1 MEEYSTEVYKNHLIR
16 GDLHV
21 AVDYLG
27 RFPEQ
32 AELLKRYKE
41 RLEEVGVNEIQQT
54 VKFLF
59 AGNERT
65 LPWKKFL

>member
-1 MEEYSTEVYKNHLIR
+1 MSGALMEEYNTEVYKNHLIR
-16 GDLHV
+16 GDLHG
-21 AVDYLG
+21 ALDYLG

-41 RLEEVGVNEIQQT
+41 RLEEVGANEIQQT

-59 AGNERT
+59 AENERT
-65 LPWKKFL
+65 LP

>member
-16 GDLHV
+16 GDLHC

-32 AELLKRYKE
+32 AELLKRHKE

-59 AGNERT
+59 AENERT
-65 LPWKKFL
+65 LP

>member
-16 GDLHV
+16 GDLHG

-41 RLEEVGVNEIQQT
+41 RLEEVGVNEI
-54 VKFLF
+54 
-59 AGNERT
+59 A
-65 LPWKKFL
+65 

>member
-16 GDLHV
+16 GDLHG

-41 RLEEVGVNEIQQT
+41 RLEEVGVKEIQQT
-54 VKFLF
+54 AKFLF
-59 AGNERT
+59 AENERT
-65 LPWKKFL
+65 LP

>member
-16 GDLHV
+16 GDLHG

-32 AELLKRYKE
+32 AELLKRHKE
-41 RLEEVGVNEIQQT
+41 RIGEVGVNEIQQT

-59 AGNERT
+59 AENERT
-65 LPWKKFL
+65 LP

>member
-1 MEEYSTEVYKNHLIR
+1 MEEYSIEVYKNHLIR
-16 GDLHV
+16 GDLHG

-41 RLEEVGVNEIQQT
+41 RLEEVGANEIQQT

-59 AGNERT
+59 AENERT
-65 LPWKKFL
+65 LP

>member
-1 MEEYSTEVYKNHLIR
+1 MEEYSTEVYQNHLIR
-16 GDLHV
+16 GDLHG

-59 AGNERT
+59 AENERT
-65 LPWKKFL
+65 LP

>member
-16 GDLHV
+16 GDLHG

-27 RFPEQ
+27 HFPEQ

-59 AGNERT
+59 AENERT
-65 LPWKKFL
+65 LP

>member
-16 GDLHV
+16 GDLPG
-21 AVDYLG
+21 AVDYL
-27 RFPEQ
+27 RHFPEQ

-41 RLEEVGVNEIQQT
+41 RLEEVGANEIQQT

-59 AGNERT
+59 AENERT
-65 LPWKKFL
+65 LP

>member
-16 GDLHV
+16 GDLHG
-21 AVDYLG
+21 ALDYLG

-32 AELLKRYKE
+32 AELPKRYKE
-41 RLEEVGVNEIQQT
+41 RLEEVGANEIQQT

-59 AGNERT
+59 AENERT
-65 LPWKKFL
+65 LP